1 MTTAPAKSAC
11 VSARPVHFEFMT
23 ADPAKTGAF
32 FAKAFGWQI
41 QKWDGPMEYHMVN
54 TGGTGDC
61 CGGGI
66 NGGIGRAPDGK
77 PVTCNVLGVEN
88 VDAAIKAVTS
98 AGGQIVMPKMAVPTV
113 GWLAYA
119 AEPTGI
125 VFGMMQMDPNA
136 K

>member
-1 MTTAPAKSAC
+1 MSAPAAANRATT
-11 VSARPVHFEFMT
+11 VAARPVHFEFMT

-41 QKWDGPMEYHMVN
+41 QKWDGPMEYHMVS
-54 TGGTGDC
+54 TGDC
-61 CGGGI
+61 EGGI

-98 AGGQIVMPKMAVPTV
+98 AGGQIVVPKMAVPTV